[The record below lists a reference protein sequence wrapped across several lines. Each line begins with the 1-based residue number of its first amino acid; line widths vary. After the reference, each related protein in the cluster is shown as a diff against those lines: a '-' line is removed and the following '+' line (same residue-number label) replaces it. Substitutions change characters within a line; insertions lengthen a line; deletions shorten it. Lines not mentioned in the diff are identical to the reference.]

1 MRIRGRWVAIQ
12 LECSANLST
21 CHRTHCRCFAPRK
34 PCLSVGGRHHPAHQ
48 AGEIRPSD
56 RSSWVDL
63 YKEIRST
70 TTTMSHSEVPCLL
83 RGRLRM
89 SGRGSLALWTR
100 SSTRMASSTSRY
112 CSILHDEFWIWS
124 GIRNITRT
132 GNHAIPVDRSDRNR
146 PVN

>member
-1 MRIRGRWVAIQ
+1 MRIRGRWVVIQ

-21 CHRTHCRCFAPRK
+21 CRRTHCRCSARRK
-34 PCLSVGGRHHPAHQ
+34 PCLSVDGRHHPAHR

-70 TTTMSHSEVPCLL
+70 TTMSHSEVPCLL

-89 SGRGSLALWTR
+89 SERGSLELWTR
-100 SSTRMASSTSRY
+100 SSTRMASSAVVTVAYCMTSVGSGRGLGILLERVITSSR
-112 CSILHDEFWIWS
+112 SIAPIETDQ
-124 GIRNITRT
+124 
-132 GNHAIPVDRSDRNR
+132 
-146 PVN
+146 